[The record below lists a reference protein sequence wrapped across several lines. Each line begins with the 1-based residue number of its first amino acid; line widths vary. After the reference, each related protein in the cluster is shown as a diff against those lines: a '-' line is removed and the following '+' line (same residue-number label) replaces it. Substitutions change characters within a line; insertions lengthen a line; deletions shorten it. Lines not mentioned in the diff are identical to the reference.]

1 MIINSR
7 EFSIRLTIGTLI
19 SAIAFLV
26 VFGFSN
32 YDAVST
38 ENQFV
43 KHEKKLLQNE
53 LSELLKNYNELGDET
68 SALKSQLI
76 KEQTKIDIAQDSLWL
91 LKADVALIPKLRN
104 QLKVL
109 SAQQSNFKPE
119 VYTSVIDSLVEGEQQ
134 KEKLISVQKNVILTL
149 EEEKE
154 QLKDYLA
161 LGKLVFANSFEA
173 QALDRRKSG
182 NVITNKASKAEYVD
196 VCFML
201 GENPIAENALMD
213 IYIQVLGP
221 DNNVVSDRGSVEFGE
236 NLLIYSHK
244 IQVQY
249 NKKNQ
254 EVCTA
259 IYNKDEFKK
268 GSYLISVFHQNR
280 KLGTTEFSLQ

>member
-53 LSELLKNYNELGDET
+53 LSEMLKNYNELGDET

-76 KEQTKIDIAQDSLWL
+76 KKQTKIEIAQDSLGL
-91 LKADVALIPKLRN
+91 LKADVALIPKLRD

-109 SAQQSNFKPE
+109 SAQQKNFKPE
-119 VYTSVIDSLVEGEQQ
+119 VYTSVIDSLVVDDEQ
-134 KEKLISVQKNVILTL
+134 KEKLISVQKNVILAL

-173 QALDRRKSG
+173 QALDRRKTG
-182 NVITNKASKAEYVD
+182 NVVTDKASRAEYVD
-196 VCFML
+196 VCFVL
-201 GENPIAENALMD
+201 GENPLADNGLMD

-236 NLLIYSHK
+236 NLLIYSHN
-244 IQVQY
+244 IQVKY

-259 IYNKDEFKK
+259 IYSSEDFEK
-268 GSYLISVFHQNR
+268 GSYYISVFHENR
-280 KLGTTEFSLQ
+280 KLGTTEFTLR